1 VPRREGPVLVVE
13 DDPDL
18 RALEAELLSSAGYR
32 VTTAADGLEALDRV
46 EEERPA
52 LVLLDMRMPRMDGW
66 KFAAAFRERYGDA
79 CPIVVVT
86 AAAIDNAT
94 NRSWV
99 WEYSFGNIGPPGHGL
114 RRDVGMWVCSG
125 NQIDS
130 KRRASASRASISG
143 RIA

>member
-32 VTTAADGLEALDRV
+32 VTTAADGLEALDRA

-86 AAAIDNAT
+86 AAEDA
-94 NRSWV
+94 R
-99 WEYSFGNIGPPGHGL
+99 
-114 RRDVGMWVCSG
+114 
-125 NQIDS
+125 
-130 KRRASASRASISG
+130 RRAEEVGASGWLAKPFDVDEVLREVERHVASPAS
-143 RIA
+143 

>member
-1 VPRREGPVLVVE
+1 MPRREGPVLVVE

-32 VTTAADGLEALDRV
+32 VTTAADGLEALDRA

-86 AAAIDNAT
+86 AAEDA
-94 NRSWV
+94 R
-99 WEYSFGNIGPPGHGL
+99 
-114 RRDVGMWVCSG
+114 
-125 NQIDS
+125 
-130 KRRASASRASISG
+130 RRAEEVGASGWLAKPFDVDEVLREVERHVASPAS
-143 RIA
+143 

>member
-1 VPRREGPVLVVE
+1 VVE

-32 VTTAADGLEALDRV
+32 VTTAADGLEALDRA

-86 AAAIDNAT
+86 AAEDA
-94 NRSWV
+94 R
-99 WEYSFGNIGPPGHGL
+99 
-114 RRDVGMWVCSG
+114 
-125 NQIDS
+125 
-130 KRRASASRASISG
+130 RRAEEVGASGWLAKPFDVDEVLREVERHVASPAS
-143 RIA
+143 

>member
-1 VPRREGPVLVVE
+1 MPRREGPVLVVE

-86 AAAIDNAT
+86 AAEDARQRADEVGA
-94 NRSWV
+94 SGWLAKPFDV
-99 WEYSFGNIGPPGHGL
+99 DEVL
-114 RRDVGMWVCSG
+114 REVERHV
-125 NQIDS
+125 
-130 KRRASASRASISG
+130 ASPAS
-143 RIA
+143 